1 MSLFNKKII
10 QSNFTKKSN
19 YYEKHANVQ
28 KFAVKNLLAQVMS
41 IISAEQFKNKKIL
54 DLGSG
59 TGLIGNKLKQLN
71 LTDNNF
77 LYEIDLSLAMLKN
90 SKNNSQKINA
100 DIENLPLKNHQFDL
114 ILSSFAL
121 HWLNN
126 FEDSFDKISH
136 KLKTSGII
144 AIAIPNHNSLTNLK
158 KNNPFFLSN
167 FIDYQIILNSLQKT
181 QLQLVKTYHN
191 QFNQEFSNQIDAL
204 KYIKK
209 IGANYSQL
217 HDDNFQSISFTNN
230 FKNRR
235 NFYKNNLH
243 NSTQIFTLNWQID
256 YLILKKI

>member
-28 KFAVKNLLAQVMS
+28 KFAVENLLAQLMS

-90 SKNNSQKINA
+90 SKNFSQKINA

-126 FEDSFDKISH
+126 FENSIDKISH
-136 KLKTSGII
+136 QLKTSGIF

-167 FIDYQIILNSLQKT
+167 FIDYQIILSSLQKT
-181 QLQLVKTYHN
+181 QLQLIKTYHN
-191 QFNQEFSNQIDAL
+191 QFNQEFSNQVDAL

-217 HDDNFQSISFTNN
+217 HDDNFKLIFFKNN

-235 NFYKNNLH
+235 NFYKNSLH

-256 YLILKKI
+256 YLILRKI